1 MMPKETILI
10 ADDSPEM
17 RYFLRASLGA
27 VEYQTVAVNK
37 GEAVL
42 PTVKQL
48 HPHLILLDI
57 NLPGI
62 SGLDVLRSLRDEHYT
77 VPVVMITSHAEP
89 AIILEAFRLGARD
102 YVQKPFT
109 VDEILQTID
118 KVLAEARWQEERERM
133 AAALAEANRELQE
146 QLKAW
151 EALDK
156 VGRAITATLD
166 EKDAQRRLMEGI
178 NQVMRVEAGS
188 LFLLDEQTGEL
199 VSKVSLRGT
208 LEKNRKIRLSPGQ
221 GIAGWVLQHKKS
233 ALVPCAYEDE
243 RFFPNADQRHTGFFT
258 RSILATPLIVH
269 GKVVG
274 VIEVLNPVGG
284 KEHFDSSDLQILE
297 TLASSVAVAVE
308 NARLYERMR
317 TSVTIETL
325 RKTVTTLSHHINNSL
340 TVIIMLANF
349 LKEKGENLP
358 AETSPPWLSKSAD
371 VLRQEINRIVQ
382 VLTVL
387 NQATS
392 IQETDYPGYAKM
404 IDIDEELTKRL
415 AEMTTSFSPARE
427 RGQEQINK

>member
-1 MMPKETILI
+1 MARETILI
-10 ADDSPEM
+10 VDDSPEM

-27 VEYQTVAVNK
+27 AEYQTVTVDK

-42 PTVKQL
+42 PTVKEL

-62 SGLDVLRSLRDEHYT
+62 SGLDVLRALREEHHT
-77 VPVVMITSHAEP
+77 VPVIMITSHAEP
-89 AIILEAFRLGARD
+89 ATILEAFRLGARD
-102 YVQKPFT
+102 YLQKPFT
-109 VDEILQTID
+109 IDEILRTLDQ
-118 KVLAEARWQEERERM
+118 VLAEARWEEEREQM
-133 AAALAEANRELQE
+133 AAALAKANRELQE
-146 QLKAW
+146 RIQAW

-208 LEKNRKIRLSPGQ
+208 VEKNREIRLSPGQ
-221 GIAGWVLQHKKS
+221 GVAGWALQHKKS
-233 ALVPCAYEDE
+233 VLVTRAYEDE
-243 RFFPNADQRHTGFFT
+243 RFFPDADQRHTGFFT
-258 RSILATPLIVH
+258 RSILAVPLTVH
-269 GKVVG
+269 GKAVG

-284 KEHFDSSDLQILE
+284 KEYFDSSDLQILE

-358 AETSPPWLSKSAD
+358 EEIRPPWLNKSAN

-382 VLTVL
+382 VLNVL
-387 NQATS
+387 NQATT
-392 IQETDYPGYAKM
+392 IQEADYPGNTKM
-404 IDIDEELTKRL
+404 IDIDEELTTRL
-415 AEMTTSFSPARE
+415 ARMTTSFSSV
-427 RGQEQINK
+427 RGRRQEATSK